1 MKNQQFM
8 NWDNIMT
15 GLEMFHGFLQ
25 VDFKLLQ
32 VVPKTKLVKFG
43 KTMVKKVGLNLKL
56 NSVFHYGK

>member
-15 GLEMFHGFLQ
+15 GLEMFHGLLQ
-25 VDFKLLQ
+25 VGFKLLQ

-43 KTMVKKVGLNLKL
+43 KTMVRKDGLKLKL